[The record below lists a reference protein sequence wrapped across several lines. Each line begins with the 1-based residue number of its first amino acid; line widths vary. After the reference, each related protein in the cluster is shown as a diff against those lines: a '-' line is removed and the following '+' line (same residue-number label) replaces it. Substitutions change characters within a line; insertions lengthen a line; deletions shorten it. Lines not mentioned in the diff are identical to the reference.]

1 MSEAAANPAIVDKVE
16 RDVAR
21 GGFREL
27 YRKELADHFNSVRFK
42 LVFGLLVLTS
52 IASLTGAISSITATS
67 DSSTEN
73 IFLTLY
79 TTSGSSIPAVASFL
93 AYLAP
98 LAGLVL
104 GFDAINRERSQ
115 GTLNRLV
122 SQPIH
127 RDTVINAKFLAGIT
141 VIGIMI
147 CFIGVM
153 VGGLGLAILGIPPS
167 GEEVLR
173 VVSWML
179 LTVVYTGLWLGLA
192 MLCSVLCRHAATSAL
207 IVIAAWIFFTLFA
220 TMVVEI
226 IANVVYPV
234 EGMQGYY
241 NIYSNYALQLNLN
254 RISPYYLYCE
264 AVSTLLNPNV
274 RTIGITTQQSL
285 SGAIA
290 SYLSFD
296 QSVLLIWPHIIS
308 MIALMMAAFTVSYIF
323 FMRQEIRA

>member
-1 MSEAAANPAIVDKVE
+1 
-16 RDVAR
+16 
-21 GGFREL
+21 
-27 YRKELADHFNSVRFK
+27 
-42 LVFGLLVLTS
+42 
-52 IASLTGAISSITATS
+52 
-67 DSSTEN
+67 
-73 IFLTLY
+73 
-79 TTSGSSIPAVASFL
+79 
-93 AYLAP
+93 
-98 LAGLVL
+98 
-104 GFDAINRERSQ
+104 
-115 GTLNRLV
+115 
-122 SQPIH
+122 
-127 RDTVINAKFLAGIT
+127 
-141 VIGIMI
+141 
-147 CFIGVM
+147 
-153 VGGLGLAILGIPPS
+153 
-167 GEEVLR
+167 
-173 VVSWML
+173 ML